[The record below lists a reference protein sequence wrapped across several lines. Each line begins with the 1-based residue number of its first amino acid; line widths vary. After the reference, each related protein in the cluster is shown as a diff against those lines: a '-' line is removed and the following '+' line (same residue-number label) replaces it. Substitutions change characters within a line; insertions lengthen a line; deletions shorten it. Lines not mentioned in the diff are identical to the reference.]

1 MRNYGLPASY
11 YSKDSMGR
19 QAGFEK
25 LIANDVSAT
34 ELEERVLTAQN
45 RVLNAPAEVTTALK
59 KFYPDITNGDI
70 LAYTLDPEKGLSE
83 IKRKVTAA
91 EIGGAAL
98 SQGLET
104 GLARAEELAGYGVT
118 AATARQGYQAAAP
131 MIQRGRQLADFY
143 QESPYTQATAEEEL
157 FGLAGAAEAGA
168 KRKKLTSLEQASFAG
183 RSGLTG
189 GALSRE
195 RAGQY

>member
-1 MRNYGLPASY
+1 
-11 YSKDSMGR
+11 
-19 QAGFEK
+19 
-25 LIANDVSAT
+25 
-34 ELEERVLTAQN
+34 
-45 RVLNAPAEVTTALK
+45 
-59 KFYPDITNGDI
+59 
-70 LAYTLDPEKGLSE
+70 
-83 IKRKVTAA
+83 
-91 EIGGAAL
+91 
-98 SQGLET
+98 
-104 GLARAEELAGYGVT
+104 
-118 AATARQGYQAAAP
+118 

-168 KRKKLTSLEQASFAG
+168 KRKRLSSLEQASFTG